1 MRDKSRVRQWA
12 ILSVAVGLSL
22 GVALSFLPRAD
33 ASRNSVGVY
42 SLPTGNVTPRTAIT
56 AAWANTTFGDMA
68 SEMSNSLDR
77 QGRGAML
84 APLQLSSGTGSAPA
98 VTFSSELGS
107 GLYRAGAGDI
117 RMQVLGGTAQRW
129 TSTGI
134 IAPSGINVSNSIL
147 NAAGVTSAGNGFGR
161 GGDFTG
167 GPTGGGLKGI
177 GGSGGAYEGVWGV
190 GGPGGPGVV
199 GTGGA
204 GGGPGVSGT
213 GGGSGAGGTFI
224 GGATNGVGVGG
235 YGTGTGAGGTFSNGT
250 AATASA
256 RQVALAVTN
265 GDLSFTGVANPNT
278 STAAANVLTPKNF
291 IKAWA
296 LVLSNSSASPTILDG
311 FNISSISGTS
321 SAAVVTFAVPFA
333 NSNYTC
339 TVTANSGQYSGAAV
353 VVSPSVV
360 NIMLVA
366 SGGAMD
372 WTVTS
377 STRANVICVGAQ

>member
-1 MRDKSRVRQWA
+1 
-12 ILSVAVGLSL
+12 
-22 GVALSFLPRAD
+22 
-33 ASRNSVGVY
+33 
-42 SLPTGNVTPRTAIT
+42 
-56 AAWANTTFGDMA
+56 
-68 SEMSNSLDR
+68 
-77 QGRGAML
+77 
-84 APLQLSSGTGSAPA
+84 
-98 VTFSSELGS
+98 
-107 GLYRAGAGDI
+107 
-117 RMQVLGGTAQRW
+117 
-129 TSTGI
+129 
-134 IAPSGINVSNSIL
+134 
-147 NAAGVTSAGNGFGR
+147 
-161 GGDFTG
+161 
-167 GPTGGGLKGI
+167 
-177 GGSGGAYEGVWGV
+177 V

-321 SAAVVTFAVPFA
+321 SAA
-333 NSNYTC
+333 
-339 TVTANSGQYSGAAV
+339 
-353 VVSPSVV
+353 
-360 NIMLVA
+360 
-366 SGGAMD
+366 GGAMD